1 MATISESM
9 RAAERLTELE
19 TLREEVTGGLLHAA
33 PLLHAWA
40 AAMITANPLR
50 KRDGLRISPTV
61 WRSWRFVPHSNG
73 AYLDGTVGIVIERDG
88 WERQAVGHAALR
100 YSAVRTAEGVSC
112 PPWEATDGT
121 MRTFTTHTQGV
132 SLPAAAHDIVRDH
145 IEAAWGGLGVTVA
158 DVWAECFAYHLTSQV
173 HDMARGKVYAHHVA
187 REVRAYGL
195 GVTV

>member
-19 TLREEVTGGLLHAA
+19 TLREEVTGGLLYAA
-33 PLLHAWA
+33 PLLDAWA
-40 AAMITANPLR
+40 AAMITPEPLR
-50 KRDGLRISPTV
+50 KRDDLRVRPTNLQG
-61 WRSWRFVPHSNG
+61 WKFCPHSNG
-73 AYLDGTVGIVIERDG
+73 AYLDGTVGIFIERDG
-88 WERQAVGHAALR
+88 VAPESYGHATLR
-100 YSAVRTAEGVSC
+100 YSAVLTAEGVSC
-112 PPWEATDGT
+112 PPWVATDGT

-145 IEAAWGGLGVTVA
+145 IEAAWGGLGVAVA
-158 DVWAECFAYHLTSQV
+158 DVWAECFAYHLTNQV

-187 REVRAYGL
+187 REVKAYGL